1 MTYFNLLAGKDVQD
15 KFELD
20 YWGVSN
26 KAAIKFI
33 LDNDNKKKIN
43 IYGIS
48 RTRLT
53 YTVDFF
59 LYPEE
64 QKRISLVKN
73 VEEADYI
80 ITVYN
85 GYVRRKDLI
94 NDNYKIFNEIK
105 SGDAIINST
114 FIK

>member
-1 MTYFNLLAGKDVQD
+1 MHCIFFLTLNSFFEIFFVWENTYLILL
-15 KFELD
+15 F
-20 YWGVSN
+20 
-26 KAAIKFI
+26 FI
-33 LDNDNKKKIN
+33 
-43 IYGIS
+43 
-48 RTRLT
+48 R
-53 YTVDFF
+53 FF

-73 VEEADYI
+73 IEEADYI

-85 GYVRRKDLI
+85 GYVRRKDII
-94 NDNYKIFNEIK
+94 NDKFKIFNEIK